1 MRRIIHSQ
9 LGRTI
14 SKLLIVTL
22 ILSVCSEVIAQVIS
36 GETLA
41 TTRGAIVDF
50 TVKAGNADESLGRL
64 ASDAVAVEFN
74 KTNKFDITPRST
86 VEQELKNLQ
95 LNLPLNKLGF
105 IRLGSTLDVQSIVY
119 GAVESVKVSGNPKV
133 ARVVIS
139 VRVVDVASGL
149 EVNGAYGS
157 GKSSPRPGYSGADD
171 TLIQEAIAEA
181 AFEAVNTLK
190 SYALP
195 VATVLN
201 MTGSR
206 NILLNKGQR
215 EGIKE
220 GMKMIILRN
229 KEDVAVV
236 QVTQVEP
243 DSCIARIISETKGV
257 APGDKARCAFELPAY
272 KMKGD
277 NVELSKPTVSKPGG
291 IGKML
296 MPVLIAVGVAVLMSA
311 GAGGGTSATEGVKAE
326 AINVTSVNSPQVPLG
341 PAVRLS
347 WTTTMFAKG
356 NKSAQNW
363 LIYRSD
369 FNQLVGGIRAPVD
382 VVAGNQH
389 YAIEEPGVKATLD
402 FPAPS
407 KLGSDDVNLVNVDN
421 VPGAV
426 PGNSYMYQVGLV
438 YSLSPLEN
446 PNGAATSTQYFPSDP
461 SNPSGLATP
470 LNLPVLLTPNNG
482 SSSVLLTAVK
492 FSWNA
497 VTGANQYFVEVSTD
511 PTFVASSSS
520 GHKLFTWGPMQT
532 MQQTGMIATEVLN
545 IRSAFEGYAHPVG
558 TFPYIYW
565 RVGARRTE
573 DRPGPYPDN
582 HGHRFIWS
590 QAYQFQSVEFPPPPP

>member
-9 LGRTI
+9 LGRMI
-14 SKLLIVTL
+14 SKLLILTL
-22 ILSVCSEVIAQVIS
+22 ILSVCSDVIAQVTS
-36 GETLA
+36 GDTLGTSRWA
-41 TTRGAIVDF
+41 VIDF
-50 TVKAGNADESLGRL
+50 TVKSGNADESLGRL
-64 ASDAVAVEFN
+64 ASDSVAVEFN
-74 KTNKFDITPRST
+74 KTNRYDITPRST
-86 VEQELKNLQ
+86 VDQELKNLQ

-105 IRLGSTLDVQSIVY
+105 LRLGSALDVQNIVF
-119 GAVESVKVSGNPKV
+119 GQVESVKVSGNPKV
-133 ARVVIS
+133 AQVVIS
-139 VRVVDVASGL
+139 VRVIDVASGL

-181 AFEAVNTLK
+181 AFEAVNSLKAFTL
-190 SYALP
+190 P
-195 VATVLN
+195 EATVLN
-201 MTGSR
+201 MSGSH

-229 KEDVAVV
+229 KEEVAVV
-236 QVTQVEP
+236 QITLVEP
-243 DSCIARIISETKGV
+243 DSCIAKIITEYKGV
-257 APGDKARCAFELPAY
+257 APGDKARAAFELPSY

-277 NVELSKPTVSKPGG
+277 KVALSKPRITKPGG

-296 MPVLIAVGVAVLMSA
+296 MPVIIALGVAVIVMA
-311 GAGGGTSATEGVKAE
+311 GGGGGTSATEAVKAE
-326 AINVTSVNSPQVPLG
+326 ALNVTTVNSPQVPIG
-341 PAVRLS
+341 AAVRLS
-347 WTTTMFAKG
+347 WATTLFAKG

-369 FNQLVGGIRAPVD
+369 FNQMVGGMRAPVD

-402 FPAPS
+402 FPAPA
-407 KLGSDDVNLVNVDN
+407 KIGSDDLNNQNVDN
-421 VPGAV
+421 VPGIV
-426 PGNSYMYQVGLV
+426 PGNSYVFQVGLV
-438 YSLSPLEN
+438 YSLDPLES
-446 PNGAATSTQYFPSDP
+446 PNGATSTQYFPTDP

-470 LNLPVLLTPNNG
+470 LNLPVLLTPTNG
-482 SSSVLLTAVK
+482 SSSVLLTAAK

-497 VTGANQYFVEVSTD
+497 VSGANQYFLEVSTD

-532 MQQTGMIATEVLN
+532 VQSTGMIATEILN
-545 IRSAFEGYAHPVG
+545 IRSTFENFTHPVG
-558 TFPYIYW
+558 TFPNVYW
-565 RVGARRTE
+565 RVGASRIQ
-573 DRPGPYPDN
+573 DNPGPYPDT